1 MTPSDVRLA
10 QDDWDRH
17 WQDYAD
23 AAEQNP
29 AQRYR
34 RQIAC
39 KFLARQ
45 GCAGAARILDVGS
58 GQGDLARD
66 LRSAF
71 PQAEIAGV
79 ELSATGIQVSS
90 RKVPGARFL
99 QRNLLDPGDPGP
111 LAAWAQFAVCA
122 EVLEH
127 LDDPALFL
135 KHTAEYLA
143 PGCLL
148 IVTVPGGPQSEFD
161 RHIGHRQHFTPAQL
175 RALLERCGFSV
186 EMAATAG
193 FPFFNLYRM
202 VVISRGKRL
211 ITDVQSGKQSW
222 LASLVMAAF
231 RPLFALN
238 LPGSP
243 WGWQTIAAAR
253 WPASAPSPTPIESST
268 PGRNTP

>member
-1 MTPSDVRLA
+1 MTATNIRLA

-34 RQIAC
+34 REIVC
-39 KFLARQ
+39 KLLARHS
-45 GCAGAARILDVGS
+45 CTGAARILDVGS
-58 GQGDLARD
+58 GQGDQARD
-66 LRSAF
+66 LRRAF
-71 PQAEIAGV
+71 PQAEIGGL
-79 ELSATGIQVSS
+79 ELSATGIEVSL
-90 RKVPGARFL
+90 RKVPDARFV
-99 QRNLLDPGDPGP
+99 QRNLLEPGDPGA
-111 LAAWAQFAVCA
+111 LRCWAQFATCA

-135 KHTAEYLA
+135 KNTSEYLA

-161 RHIGHRQHFTPAQL
+161 KHIGHRQHFTPAKL
-175 RALLERCGFSV
+175 RSLLETAGFEV

-202 VVISRGKRL
+202 VVISRG
-211 ITDVQSGKQSW
+211 
-222 LASLVMAAF
+222 
-231 RPLFALN
+231 
-238 LPGSP
+238 
-243 WGWQTIAAAR
+243 
-253 WPASAPSPTPIESST
+253 
-268 PGRNTP
+268 